1 MSSIKLY
8 GTLGCHLCEDAEAW
22 LQHFYPSVSFT
33 KIDIASDE
41 RLVELYGLRIPTLQ
55 IGDAV
60 MDWPFTQI
68 EAQSLFDKLTVDT
81 SAQPKTRRVFTL
93 GAENL
98 STEK

>member
-22 LQHFYPSVSFT
+22 LQHFFPSVSFT

-55 IGDAV
+55 IGAAV
-60 MDWPFTQI
+60 MDWPFTQP
-68 EAQSLFDKLTVDT
+68 EAQALFDQLTVDT
-81 SAQPKTRRVFTL
+81 TTPSKERRVFAL
-93 GAENL
+93 GA
-98 STEK
+98 KK